1 MSLEGLVEP
10 SPAEIGLA
18 EGGIEE
24 PDPVGMSAH
33 EADEGGVDRTVSAI
47 VGNSVIID
55 PGGQVLTGPARHEE
69 AILYADID
77 LTAVRAARRFF
88 DPVGH
93 YHRPD
98 IFQLSVDTRPRA
110 AVIVQDRRF
119 QAQRRRRSGRTKAA
133 DQWRST
139 TMSSRWTTS
148 RSYSGPSSRPNS
160 RVDRPSSAGSS
171 DAS

>member
-110 AVIVQDRRF
+110 AVIVQDP
-119 QAQRRRRSGRTKAA
+119 AVPG
-133 DQWRST
+133 T
-139 TMSSRWTTS
+139 TAPAFGPDESR
-148 RSYSGPSSRPNS
+148 
-160 RVDRPSSAGSS
+160 
-171 DAS
+171 